1 MKRLALASPLVLTRG
16 ASFRSTTVPRMSTV
30 GTRPRDL
37 GELAS
42 KTIIVTLF
50 SMMAVRLAA
59 DFRATG
65 HVTGLLLLASE
76 ALVVVLTVFR
86 RSAGAVDRSF
96 QARVLTAFSMFG
108 PPLVKP
114 AHFAAM
120 APETLTALISGLG
133 LLIVVVGK
141 VSLGRSFGLTPANR
155 GIVCTGLYRFVRHP
169 IYLGYLI
176 THIGFVIAN
185 PVNWNLAVL
194 AAADIALM
202 LRAIREERTLGLDPE
217 YQQYLQRVHWRV
229 LPGVF

>member
-1 MKRLALASPLVLTRG
+1 MKRLAFAQPFVLTRD
-16 ASFRSTTVPRMSTV
+16 ASAGPASVPVRREGERT
-30 GTRPRDL
+30 RDL

-76 ALVVVLTVFR
+76 ALVVVLTMFR
-86 RSAGAVDRSF
+86 RSAGAVDRTV
-96 QARVLTAFSMFG
+96 QARILTVFSMFG

-114 AHFAAM
+114 ASFATM
-120 APETLTALISGLG
+120 APETVTAMVSAVG
-133 LLIVVVGK
+133 LLIVVIGK

-155 GIVCTGLYRFVRHP
+155 GIVCTGIYRVVRHP

-176 THIGFVIAN
+176 THVGFCTAN
-185 PVNWNLAVL
+185 MVGWNLFVL

-202 LRAIREERTLGLDPE
+202 FRAIREEQTLALDPE
-217 YQQYLQRVHWRV
+217 YREYMQRVRWRIV
-229 LPGVF
+229 PRVF

>member
-1 MKRLALASPLVLTRG
+1 MKGLAFAQSITLTRDVSLG
-16 ASFRSTTVPRMSTV
+16 SSRVARPRK
-30 GTRPRDL
+30 GERRRDL

-86 RSAGAVDRSF
+86 RSAGAVDRST
-96 QARVLTAFSMFG
+96 QARFLTAFSMFG

-114 AHFAAM
+114 ASFAAM
-120 APETLTALISGLG
+120 APEMSTALISGLG
-133 LLIVVVGK
+133 LLIVVIGK

-155 GIVCTGLYRFVRHP
+155 GVVCSGVYRFIRHP

-185 PVNWNLAVL
+185 PVSWNVSVL
-194 AAADIALM
+194 AAADIALIF
-202 LRAIREERTLGLDPE
+202 RAIREERTLGLDPE
-217 YQQYLQRVHWRV
+217 YRAYMQRVHWR
-229 LPGVF
+229 LIPRVF

>member
-1 MKRLALASPLVLTRG
+1 
-16 ASFRSTTVPRMSTV
+16 
-30 GTRPRDL
+30 
-37 GELAS
+37 
-42 KTIIVTLF
+42 
-50 SMMAVRLAA
+50 
-59 DFRATG
+59 
-65 HVTGLLLLASE
+65 
-76 ALVVVLTVFR
+76 
-86 RSAGAVDRSF
+86 
-96 QARVLTAFSMFG
+96 MFG

-120 APETLTALISGLG
+120 APETLTALISGVG
-133 LLIVVVGK
+133 LMIVVVGK

-217 YQQYLQRVHWRV
+217 YQQYLQRVHWRIV
-229 LPGVF
+229 PGVF

>member
-1 MKRLALASPLVLTRG
+1 MKRFAFAPPVELTRG
-16 ASFRSTTVPRMSTV
+16 LPAPAGMAERRR
-30 GTRPRDL
+30 GERRRDL
-37 GELAS
+37 GELAA

-76 ALVVVLTVFR
+76 ALVVVLTMFR
-86 RSAGAVDRSF
+86 RSAGTVDRSF

-114 AHFAAM
+114 ASFAAM
-120 APETLTALISGLG
+120 APETLTALISGMG
-133 LLIVVVGK
+133 LLLVVIGK

-155 GIVCTGLYRFVRHP
+155 GVVSSGVYRFVRHP
-169 IYLGYLI
+169 IYMGYLI

-185 PVNWNLAVL
+185 PLSWNLVIL
-194 AAADIALM
+194 AAADVALM
-202 LRAIREERTLGLDPE
+202 FRAVREEQTLALDPE
-217 YQQYLQRVHWRV
+217 YRAYMQRVQWRV
-229 LPGVF
+229 IPRVF